1 MIVDAHHHFWNTA
14 TNELPWMTP
23 DQAAIVGI
31 YEPETLAPSLTA
43 HGIDRTVLV
52 QAADLDSDTDY
63 MLELA
68 AGVAWVGAVTA
79 WLPLA
84 DPTRCRRRLAEL
96 VRHSKFRAVRHL
108 IHFEPDPHWIMQPEV
123 LQSLALVAESGLI
136 LELPVVF
143 PNHFEDT
150 AELAGRFPE
159 LRLVIDHLGKP
170 PHGSDRMDEW
180 EALIRACAD
189 HRNVY
194 AKISG
199 LNTCMSRADWDVEDL
214 IAPVKVAVDSFGPDR
229 LMCGSDWPVALLNG
243 DYDRVW
249 GTLVEALELVAP
261 DGASRILGETARAL
275 YELDETVSRAAGAG

>member
-14 TNELPWMTP
+14 RNPLPWMTP
-23 DQAAIVGI
+23 EHGAIDGI
-31 YEPETLAPSLTA
+31 FEAEALAPSLAA

-52 QAADLDSDTDY
+52 QGADLDSDTDY
-63 MLELA
+63 LFELA
-68 AGVAWVGAVTA
+68 DRIAWVGAVTA

-96 VRHSKFRAVRHL
+96 RHRRKLRAVRHL
-108 IHFEPDPHWIMQPEV
+108 IHDEPDPHWIMQPEV
-123 LQSLALVAESGLI
+123 LESLAHVVESGLI

-143 PNHFEDT
+143 PRHFGDA
-150 AELAGRFPE
+150 AELAARFPD

-170 PHGSDRMDEW
+170 PIGSDRMDEW
-180 EALIRACAD
+180 EALIRSCAS
-189 HRNVY
+189 HQNVY

-199 LNTCMSRADWDVEDL
+199 LNTSTSRPDWDVDDL
-214 IAPVKVAVDSFGPDR
+214 VEPVKVAVDSFGPER

-249 GTLVEALELVAP
+249 GTLVEVVERVAP
-261 DGASRILGETARAL
+261 DSVRLILGENAREL
-275 YELDETVSRAAGAG
+275 YELDDPIGSAAGAG

>member
-23 DQAAIVGI
+23 DQGAIDGI
-31 YEPETLAPSLTA
+31 FESETLAPSLAA

-63 MLELA
+63 MFELA
-68 AGVAWVGAVTA
+68 DRVAWVGAVTA

-84 DPTRCRRRLAEL
+84 DPARCRRRLAEL
-96 VRHSKFRAVRHL
+96 VHHSKFRAVRHL

-123 LQSLALVAESGLI
+123 FESLALVAESRLI

-143 PNHFEDT
+143 PHHFRDT
-150 AELAGRFPE
+150 AELAGRFPD
-159 LRLVIDHLGKP
+159 LRIVIDHLGKP
-170 PHGSDRMDEW
+170 PIGSDRMDEW
-180 EALIRACAD
+180 EALIRSCAS

-194 AKISG
+194 AKVSG
-199 LNTCMSRADWDVEDL
+199 LNTSISRADWDVDDL
-214 IAPVKVAVDSFGPDR
+214 IDPVKVAIDSFGPDR

-249 GTLVEALELVAP
+249 RTLVEVLERVAP
-261 DGASRILGETARAL
+261 DSVPRILGETAREL
-275 YELDETVSRAAGAG
+275 YELDETMPRATGAG

>member
-14 TNELPWMTP
+14 TNELPWMAP
-23 DQAAIVGI
+23 DQDAIVGI
-31 YEPETLAPSLTA
+31 FEPETLAPSLAA

-68 AGVAWVGAVTA
+68 ADVAWVGAVTG

-170 PHGSDRMDEW
+170 PIGSDRMDEW

-189 HRNVY
+189 HGNVY

-214 IAPVKVAVDSFGPDR
+214 IAPVKVAVDSFAPDR
-229 LMCGSDWPVALLNG
+229 LMCGTDWPVALLNG

-249 GTLVEALELVAP
+249 RTLVEALELVAP
-261 DGASRILGETARAL
+261 DGVPLILGETARDL
-275 YELDETVSRAAGAG
+275 YELDRAEGSR

>member
-14 TNELPWMTP
+14 RIPLPWMTP
-23 DQAAIVGI
+23 DHGAIDGLF
-31 YEPETLAPSLTA
+31 ESATLAPSLAA

-52 QAADLDSDTDY
+52 QAADLESDTDY
-63 MLELA
+63 MFELA
-68 AGVAWVGAVTA
+68 NGVAWVGAVTG

-123 LQSLALVAESGLI
+123 LQSLALVAESRLI

-143 PNHFEDT
+143 PHHFRDVV
-150 AELAGRFPE
+150 ELADRFPD
-159 LRLVIDHLGKP
+159 LRIVIDHLGKP
-170 PHGSDRMDEW
+170 PIGSDRMDEW
-180 EALIRACAD
+180 EALIRSCAS
-189 HRNVY
+189 HENVY

-199 LNTCMSRADWDVEDL
+199 LNTSMSRADWDVDDL
-214 IAPVKVAVDSFGPDR
+214 TDPVKVAIDSFGPDR

-249 GTLVEALELVAP
+249 ETLVEALDLVAP
-261 DGASRILGETARAL
+261 DSASRILGETARGL
-275 YELDETVSRAAGAG
+275 YELDETASRAAGAG